1 MSGQVDIVSVQINED
16 TGAFEINLKAYRGK
30 REENKQEILDGN
42 DQKNWSAW

>member
-1 MSGQVDIVSVQINED
+1 MSGQVDIVSVRINED

-30 REENKQEILDGN
+30 KKQEILDGN

>member
-30 REENKQEILDGN
+30 KPKRYWMEMTRRTGVPGEF
-42 DQKNWSAW
+42 